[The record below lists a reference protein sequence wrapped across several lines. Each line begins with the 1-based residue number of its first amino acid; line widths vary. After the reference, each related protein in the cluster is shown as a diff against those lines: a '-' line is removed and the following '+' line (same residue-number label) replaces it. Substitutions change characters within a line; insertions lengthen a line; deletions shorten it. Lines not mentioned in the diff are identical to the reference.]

1 MASNWSYFPNNFDC
15 VLRHAPPACFCIL
28 RKKSLR
34 YMELYNLRQYT
45 WWHAYII
52 IGLMYIWVA
61 WFVYRIGVVS
71 RFCSFAWC
79 SIRWQ
84 FQVHNLEWKMSEFVC
99 VYVRPC
105 GRRRVEHTKYCLA
118 TSSVDSNLF
127 SLARLIQS
135 FSIATLI
142 IWLNGERDLWLKM
155 RRSWNLFFSHPKF
168 EAIISLFHRFTKMPP
183 PSPSSPS
190 PPIRQPTAAATD
202 GIYIDLPILHDV
214 NKMY

>member
-105 GRRRVEHTKYCLA
+105 GWRKVEHTKYCLA

-155 RRSWNLFFSHPKF
+155 KRSWNLFFPTLNSKQSFPFSIGSPKCHHHRHHHHHH
-168 EAIISLFHRFTKMPP
+168 LFVNRR
-183 PSPSSPS
+183 
-190 PPIRQPTAAATD
+190 RQLQMAS
-202 GIYIDLPILHDV
+202 I
-214 NKMY
+214 